1 MYGGVQQ
8 RVALSLQEVGQLK
21 EKNSESV
28 NDSEEPAIHH
38 LCSPE

>member
-8 RVALSLQEVGQLK
+8 RAAISLQEVGQLK
-21 EKNSESV
+21 KNSESV